1 MLNAEAINIT
11 NIICLGQKS
20 PIEYTQGKSHEQDML
35 GLKIT
40 NIKCLG

>member
-11 NIICLGQKS
+11 NICLGQKS
-20 PIEYTQGKSHEQDML
+20 PIEYTQGKGHEQGML

-40 NIKCLG
+40 NFKCLG